1 MHASKRGIMDGTA
14 RGHGSARGVVAD
26 DKSDK
31 HGRTDSAVPLAK
43 LEILGTSWGEE
54 ARVEGS
60 LSPRTAVS
68 VDLELLDLAI
78 CGGRGGG
85 ADDRYQEQGSVPA
98 GGGGDVGA
106 LDGINGEVAGVVSL
120 PASSGSSPTRK
131 RKESLN
137 GPRSTLS
144 AAILQSRKRRRA
156 EVSSSPPQPLLPP
169 PPALLC
175 TESTSSSAHSATSS
189 SSSIVES
196 TPAECFWQPSE
207 ITSHSPL
214 DPEEDNRGVNGVGY
228 QKTKAEAESIALK
241 KRRQLEAWRRREE
254 SDRRSERRSR
264 ARGRRKRSTPEPGA
278 VEAGAA
284 CAADSD
290 LAESSLRR
298 TVRFVDD

>member
-1 MHASKRGIMDGTA
+1 MDRTA
-14 RGHGSARGVVAD
+14 RGHDSAMGMVAD
-26 DKSDK
+26 DETDG
-31 HGRTDSAVPLAK
+31 HGRTKSAVPLAK

-54 ARVEGS
+54 VRVEGS

-78 CGGRGGG
+78 CGGRGGRT
-85 ADDRYQEQGSVPA
+85 DDRGREQGSVPA
-98 GGGGDVGA
+98 GGEGGFGA
-106 LDGINGEVAGVVSL
+106 LNRVDGGPAGVVSL
-120 PASSGSSPTRK
+120 PADLGESPTRK
-131 RKESLN
+131 RKESPN

-144 AAILQSRKRRRA
+144 AAVLQSRKRRRA
-156 EVSSSPPQPLLPP
+156 EVSSSPPPPLLPP

-189 SSSIVES
+189 SSSIVET

-228 QKTKAEAESIALK
+228 QKTKAEAEIIALK

-254 SDRRSERRSR
+254 SDRRSERRLR
-264 ARGRRKRSTPEPGA
+264 ARGRRKRSTPEPEA
-278 VEAGAA
+278 VEVGAMYV
-284 CAADSD
+284 ADPR

>member
-1 MHASKRGIMDGTA
+1 MNSTA
-14 RGHGSARGVVAD
+14 RGHDSAMGVVAD
-26 DKSDK
+26 DESDK
-31 HGRTDSAVPLAK
+31 HGRTKSAGSLAK
-43 LEILGTSWGEE
+43 LEILAMSQGEE

-85 ADDRYQEQGSVPA
+85 TDDRGREQGFVPA
-98 GGGGDVGA
+98 GGEDGAGA
-106 LDGINGEVAGVVSL
+106 LNRVDGGAAVVVSL
-120 PASSGSSPTRK
+120 PADSGDSPARK
-131 RKESLN
+131 RKESPN

-144 AAILQSRKRRRA
+144 AAVLQSRKRRRA
-156 EVSSSPPQPLLPP
+156 EVSSSPPPPLLPP

-189 SSSIVES
+189 LSSIVET

-214 DPEEDNRGVNGVGY
+214 DPEEDNRGINGVGY

-264 ARGRRKRSTPEPGA
+264 ARGRRKRSTPEP
-278 VEAGAA
+278 VEVGAA
-284 CAADSD
+284 YVADPR